1 MILLDATNETLEIT
15 TTAAVSADYHVAY
28 ADHTTTTFTPGS
40 AEGNISTATTTT
52 AVAAPAAS
60 TQRQIKLVSI
70 RNRHA
75 SSSQTVTVIKD
86 VAATEYHLTPAVA
99 LLAGEHLLYV
109 DGVGWTHYTADGLVK
124 ASTSVTVAS
133 DAIWDAKGDLAV
145 GTGANTAA
153 VLTVGANDSIPMADS
168 NEATGLKWVGSA
180 TPEAVGTAS
189 AEGTGDTFS
198 RGNHVHA
205 HEAAHINHDTT
216 WAAKGDLIQGT
227 ANDTA
232 AVLTVGANNKA
243 LIAASGETTGALW
256 KSVMP
261 PILLRPGANEPP
273 AASYATDD
281 LRNGHPV
288 LDFDGAADEEAV
300 WTCELPASYA
310 GGGLTVNT
318 WWSLESVTTGSFR
331 VQAAIERID
340 ESGLDVDAD
349 SFAAFQSAGGS
360 APATNG
366 MEVNVPVVFTDGAQM
381 DSVVAGE
388 MFRVKIR
395 RDADGTSGTDDIS
408 GEDANLYLVQI
419 VET

>member
-15 TTAAVSADYHVAY
+15 TTAAVSIDYHVAY

-40 AEGNISTATTTT
+40 AEGNIASATTTT
-52 AVAAPAAS
+52 AVTAPAAS
-60 TQRQIKLVSI
+60 TQRQIKLVSV

-86 VAATEYHLTPAVA
+86 VAATEYHLTPAVT

-124 ASTSVTVAS
+124 SSTSVTVAS

-153 VLTVGANDSIPMADS
+153 ALTAGANDTILMADS
-168 NEATGLKWVGSA
+168 GEVTGLKWVASG
-180 TPEAVGTAS
+180 TPSTQAFGDAAAVGTA
-189 AEGTGDTFS
+189 DTFT
-198 RGNHVHA
+198 RGDHKHA
-205 HEAAHINHDTT
+205 MPAAP
-216 WAAKGDLIQGT
+216 A
-227 ANDTA
+227 
-232 AVLTVGANNKA
+232 
-243 LIAASGETTGALW
+243 GE
-256 KSVMP
+256 MP
-261 PILLRPGANEPP
+261 PIPLRPGANEPP
-273 AASYATDD
+273 STIYATAD
-281 LRNGHPV
+281 LRNGRPV

-300 WTCELPASYA
+300 WTCVLPASYA
-310 GGGLTVNT
+310 AGGLTVNT

-331 VQAAIERID
+331 VQAAIERVD
-340 ESGLDVDAD
+340 ESGLDLDGD

-366 MEVNVPVVFTDGAQM
+366 MQVKVAVAFTSGAQM
-381 DSVVAGE
+381 DSVVAGA

-395 RDADGTSGTDDIS
+395 RDADATSGTDDIT
-408 GEDANLYLVQI
+408 EDANLYYVQI